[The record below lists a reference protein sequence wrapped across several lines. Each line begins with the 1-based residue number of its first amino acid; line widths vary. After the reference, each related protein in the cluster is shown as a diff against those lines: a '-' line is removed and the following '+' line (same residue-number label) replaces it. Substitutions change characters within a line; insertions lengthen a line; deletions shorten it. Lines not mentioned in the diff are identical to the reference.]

1 MNRRQSLELFLS
13 LYVTFELLCQRSCTV
28 RLCVDRL
35 CSDNRPNRPK
45 QAPCWPN
52 IIFHLGVW
60 RGGAL
65 LFVCVMYQCVISDRG
80 SVCCAVMSAIDLLSD
95 SSFCSADRQ
104 WWRAA
109 SGRHWLQTSDTL
121 SHAHRVYWSALDGR
135 LETKTHTHTRQ
146 CRFRAG
152 STPLNWANLEWTQA
166 QLKTSQLTES
176 NSLYILLS
184 MLYCCIWSLFK
195 SLWSPGHPTRQRFTP
210 TWFEVHFFFL
220 LLCFCVFVAR
230 IHVCK
235 KQVNLVS
242 QLSLFNE

>member
-1 MNRRQSLELFLS
+1 MI
-13 LYVTFELLCQRSCTV
+13 LYVTFELLFQRSRTV
-28 RLCVDRL
+28 RLCADRL

-45 QAPCWPN
+45 QAPCCPN

-135 LETKTHTHTRQ
+135 LETKTHTHTHTRQ

-195 SLWSPGHPTRQRFTP
+195 SLWSPGHLRDRDLHHVLKSTFSSS
-210 TWFEVHFFFL
+210 
-220 LLCFCVFVAR
+220 FCVSVCLWPEYMCAR
-230 IHVCK
+230 NKSI
-235 KQVNLVS
+235 LVS